1 LKNVPDEGS
10 GIKMKTPRRRDGG
23 VSLGRF
29 INFKNPPLPPFYK
42 VGLEETPQQRLW
54 GIENLMKKISVLT
67 LISMNPNKLGALEE
81 YALHL
86 SKELIRRGHFAA
98 VGFSE
103 YPPDWLMQ
111 KFNTSGIEVLR
122 FSPSNGAI
130 TFITHL
136 RKVIQKYNLNI
147 VHATFYPF
155 YSLKLITATIGNNC
169 KLIFSD
175 QESRISHTSRGLKSI
190 FRFLRNRLYQ
200 KYIHAIIADAEFI
213 RKCQIQDH
221 FTKPDKVSVIYNG
234 VNLQR
239 FKINLA
245 HKSDILKKFSIPP
258 NSSVIVTIAQC
269 IPEKGL
275 NYLIDAAKMVIEE
288 HANTFFIIVGNGP
301 ERTVLERQTVSLG
314 IQDNVI
320 FTGMRVD
327 TEVFLSVAD
336 VFVLLSVWE
345 EAFAFSLLEAMAS
358 GCPVVASRIGAIP
371 ESQDGMTGI
380 LVPPHDAKSAAEA
393 ILSLLNNDTL
403 RSNMGFAARQRV
415 ENYFSLDHWINQ
427 TINLY
432 EKALEDPNP

>member
-1 LKNVPDEGS
+1 
-10 GIKMKTPRRRDGG
+10 
-23 VSLGRF
+23 
-29 INFKNPPLPPFYK
+29 
-42 VGLEETPQQRLW
+42 
-54 GIENLMKKISVLT
+54 MKKISVLT

-86 SKELIRRGHFAA
+86 SEELIKRGHFAV

-103 YPPDWLMQ
+103 YPPYWLMQ
-111 KFNTSGIEVLR
+111 KFRASGVEVLR
-122 FSPSNGAI
+122 FSPSNGAVP
-130 TFITHL
+130 FIIHL
-136 RKVIQKYNLNI
+136 RKVIQRYNFNI
-147 VHATFYPF
+147 IHATFYPC
-155 YSLKLITATIGNNC
+155 YSPNLIIATIGKGC
-169 KLIFSD
+169 KVIHSD
-175 QESRISHTSRGLKSI
+175 QVSRTSRPTKGLKNI
-190 FRFLRNRLYQ
+190 FRFFRNRLFQ
-200 KYIHAIIADAEFI
+200 KGIHAIVADSEFV
-213 RKCQIQDH
+213 RTCQVRDL
-221 FTKPDKVSVIYNG
+221 FTKPDKVPVIYNG

-239 FKINLA
+239 FK
-245 HKSDILKKFSIPP
+245 KSQPTHRADILAKFIISP
-258 NSSVIVTIAQC
+258 NSSVVVTIAQC

-275 NYLIDAAKMVIEE
+275 NYLIDAAKMVIEA
-288 HANTFFIIVGNGP
+288 HANSFFFIVGNGP
-301 ERTVLERQTVSLG
+301 ERTVLERQAVALG

-371 ESQDGMTGI
+371 ESVQDGMTGI

-415 ENYFSLDHWINQ
+415 ENYFSLDYWITQ

-432 EKALEDPNP
+432 EKTLEDPTHE